1 MCGIYG
7 ILQLDGAPADPALMP
22 AMGRVIAHRGPDDE
36 GHHVD
41 GPCAIGMRRLS
52 IIDLAGGHQPLSN
65 EDGTLW
71 LVCNG
76 EIYNFRELR
85 RELEALGHRFKTA
98 SDSEVILHSYAQY
111 GDEFIHRL
119 NGMFAFALWEARRQR
134 LIIGRDRL
142 GIKPIYLYRDAGR
155 LAFASEAKALLTLPG
170 VTAELDPAALHSYLN
185 LGYVAAPL
193 SIFRGIGK
201 LPPASVLIVEGG
213 DVKESRYWRVPE
225 EMDRGIGEGEWV
237 QRIRFRL
244 GESVRMQMVSDV
256 PIGAFLS
263 GGIDSSTV
271 VGLMAAHSERP
282 IRTYS
287 IGFKGTAADD
297 YYNELPYARR
307 VADLFHTEHQEI
319 VVRPDV
325 VALLPHLLWHMDEP
339 ISDTAFI
346 TTYLVSQFARRDVTV
361 ILSGVGGDELF
372 GGYRRYL
379 GNYYQAYLDRLPG
392 WVRRAASAVGAR
404 LPSDRHS
411 PLLNLSRLAKGFLES
426 SGLPF
431 EERYRAYVQVFP
443 LQEVQRLLRLN
454 GPAGPDMIEAAFR
467 HAAGGDALNRMLAVD
482 AETQLPDDLLML
494 TDKMSMATSLEC
506 RVPLLDHE
514 LVELAA
520 RMPEDVKI
528 RGGRLKHAMKEAVSD
543 LLPRDILERKKRGF
557 GTPMGA
563 WLKDDLAPL
572 VRGLLSETA
581 VNGRGLFRYPVIRD
595 LIAAHEANRIDG
607 TDRLLALM
615 NLEIWS
621 RMYLDGRAPGD
632 VTDELKGM
640 LAPGG
645 QRKQFAP
652 QINADKINPKFKS
665 RLAADGH
672 R

>member
-1 MCGIYG
+1 VCGIYG
-7 ILQLDGAPADPALMP
+7 IFQLDGVPADPALMP
-22 AMGRVIAHRGPDDE
+22 AMGRVIVHRGPDDE
-36 GHHVD
+36 GFHAD

-65 EDGTLW
+65 SDGTLW

-85 RELEALGHRFKTA
+85 RELEGLGHRFKTA

-119 NGMFAFALWEARRQR
+119 NGMFAFALWDERRRR
-134 LIIGRDRL
+134 LVVGRDRL
-142 GIKPIYLYRDAGR
+142 GIKPIYIYRDARR

-170 VTAELDPAALHSYLN
+170 TPTEIDPAALHSYLN

-201 LPPASVLIVEGG
+201 LPPASMLIVESGRV
-213 DVKESRYWRVPE
+213 DEHRYWRIPAAI
-225 EMDRGIGEGEWV
+225 DRSLGEDELV
-237 QRIRFRL
+237 ERVRARL
-244 GESVRMQMVSDV
+244 DESVRMQMVSDV

-271 VGLMAAHSERP
+271 VGLMAAHSDQP
-282 IRTYS
+282 IRTYA

-307 VADLFHTEHQEI
+307 VADLFHTEHHEI

-325 VALLPHLLWHMDEP
+325 VALLPRLLWHMDEP

-379 GNYYQAYLDRLPG
+379 GNHYQSYFDRLPG
-392 WVRRAASAVGAR
+392 WARRAASAVGER
-404 LPSDRHS
+404 LPSDRHT

-426 SGLPF
+426 AGSSF
-431 EERYRAYVQVFP
+431 EERYRSYVQVFP
-443 LQEVQRLLRLN
+443 AEEVQRLLRRD
-454 GPAGPDMIEAAFR
+454 GTARPDRIAEAFR
-467 HAAGGDALNRMLAVD
+467 NAGGGDALNRMLAVD

-494 TDKMSMATSLEC
+494 TDKMSMAVSLEC

-520 RMPEDVKI
+520 NMPEEVKI
-528 RGGRLKHAMKEAVSD
+528 RGGRLKHVLKEAVTN

-572 VRGLLSETA
+572 VRGLLSES
-581 VNGRGLFRYPVIRD
+581 VVRGRGLFHYPTVQE
-595 LIAAHEANRIDG
+595 LIASHEANRIDG
-607 TDRLLALM
+607 TDRLLALL

-621 RMYLDGRAPGD
+621 RLFLDGRAPDD
-632 VTDELKGM
+632 VTAELKGM
-640 LAPGG
+640 LA
-645 QRKQFAP
+645 
-652 QINADKINPKFKS
+652 
-665 RLAADGH
+665 
-672 R
+672 